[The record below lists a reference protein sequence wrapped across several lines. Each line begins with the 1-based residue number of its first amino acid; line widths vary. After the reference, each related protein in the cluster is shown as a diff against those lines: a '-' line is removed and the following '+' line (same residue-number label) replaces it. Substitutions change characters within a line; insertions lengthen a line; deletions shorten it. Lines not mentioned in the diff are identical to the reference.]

1 MADGMCA
8 VRRWDEEVI
17 KWLAVGMV
25 LTMVGLAVMPGI
37 QTPKLGAAAT
47 AYTGNA
53 GFAGAGVLIG
63 AGMVKFTPELAEAL
77 VLAGIVGSPITAA
90 AIVIGAAIA
99 IPL

>member
-1 MADGMCA
+1 MYA
-8 VRRWDEEVI
+8 VGRWDEEVI
-17 KWLAVGMV
+17 KWMAVAMILA
-25 LTMVGLAVMPGI
+25 MVGLAVVPGI
-37 QTPKLGAAAT
+37 QTPKLGAATT
-47 AYTGNA
+47 AYTGNP

-77 VLAGIVGSPITAA
+77 ILAGIVGSPVTAA

>member
-1 MADGMCA
+1 MYT
-8 VRRWDEEVI
+8 VKNWNEEVI
-17 KWLAVGMV
+17 KWMAVAMV
-25 LTMVGLAVMPGI
+25 LGLLAMAVVPGI
-37 QTPKLGAAAT
+37 QTPKLGAATT
-47 AYTGNA
+47 AYTGNL

-77 VLAGIVGSPITAA
+77 ILAGIVGSPVTAA